1 LLTFSNSDIL
11 SEDIIYGALANI
23 NYSSELILGI
33 FEAFLSFK
41 MSRINPLPDGTTR
54 LENNQV
60 VPFCGT
66 NKNSAKREVAHTPSP
81 LDLTS

>member
-1 LLTFSNSDIL
+1 LPTFSNSDIL

-23 NYSSELILGI
+23 NYSSELILDI

-54 LENNQV
+54 LENNQA
-60 VPFCGT
+60 VPFFRQAVRW
-66 NKNSAKREVAHTPSP
+66 KNGKWLILLHPWI
-81 LDLTS
+81 